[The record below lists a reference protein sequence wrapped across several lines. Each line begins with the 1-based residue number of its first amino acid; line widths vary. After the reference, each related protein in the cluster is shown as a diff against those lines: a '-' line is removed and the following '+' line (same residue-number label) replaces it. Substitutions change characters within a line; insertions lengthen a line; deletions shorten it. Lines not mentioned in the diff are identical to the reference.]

1 MAKEI
6 TASNNINL
14 QATPTSADH
23 LITKGYV
30 DTNKLDITLTVSDW
44 VSGSSYD
51 ETDYV
56 YLGNQIY
63 HCKSVHTASS
73 SNKPGISN
81 TYWETVTVE
90 DIIDQKIAA
99 ATSDRGKYFGTIT
112 GDGST
117 TTFNVVHNLD
127 SMVILTEVY
136 DEDGNTVLPNTQRT
150 NANTIQIQFGQAPAN
165 GYVYNVAVTS
175 LTGTTS
181 DVDTVAT
188 GFSAHVNA
196 INAHGATATPT
207 ANKIAMYGSG
217 GNLISGTPTTATEVA
232 NKGYV
237 DSFPLSIH
245 AGMVN
250 LESSTVALQDNVTI
264 YKYTVGANTAFTF
277 STSSLVRTDGVLT
290 FELYIV
296 MPSTVY
302 TISFP
307 GTVSW
312 LNNEAPSMSTPSKTY
327 MCVFRSLDGGS
338 TWLGSKE
345 GAY

>member
-1 MAKEI
+1 MAKET

-23 LITKGYV
+23 VVTKGYV
-30 DTNKLDITLTVSDW
+30 D
-44 VSGSSYD
+44 SS
-51 ETDYV
+51 
-56 YLGNQIY
+56 I
-63 HCKSVHTASS
+63 SS
-73 SNKPGISN
+73 AISQ
-81 TYWETVTVE
+81 W
-90 DIIDQKIAA
+90 
-99 ATSDRGKYFGTIT
+99 GKYYTTIT

-117 TTFNVVHNLD
+117 TTFTVTHNLN
-127 SMVILTEVY
+127 SLVILTEIF
-136 DEDGNTVLPNTQRT
+136 DEDGNTVLPNIQRT
-150 NANTIQIQFGQAPAN
+150 SANAVQIQFGQAPAN
-165 GYVYNVAVTS
+165 NYVYNVAITS

-188 GFSAHVNA
+188 GFSAHVGSLT
-196 INAHGATATPT
+196 AHGATSTPT

-245 AGMVN
+245 AGMVE
-250 LESSTVALQDNVTI
+250 LESSTVTLQDNVTI
-264 YKYTVGANTAFTF
+264 YKYTVGANTTF
-277 STSSLVRTDGVLT
+277 SFSTASLVRATGVLT

-345 GAY
+345 GAF